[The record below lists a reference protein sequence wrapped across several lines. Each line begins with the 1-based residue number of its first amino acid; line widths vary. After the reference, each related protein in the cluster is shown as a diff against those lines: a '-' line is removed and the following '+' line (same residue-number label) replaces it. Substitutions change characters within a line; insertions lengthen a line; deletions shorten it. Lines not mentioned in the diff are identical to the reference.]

1 MYTGT
6 KLFLSLLYLYKLMF
20 KNWVILHMLSDTPEK
35 NRLSFF
41 MVTKRGIN
49 TLKKKKKE
57 GKLCFVHIRF

>member
-1 MYTGT
+1 
-6 KLFLSLLYLYKLMF
+6 
-20 KNWVILHMLSDTPEK
+20 MLSDTPEK